1 MTVAFLLVMAA
12 FVRLLTVTEGHLD
25 GSGAALGLL
34 VGLLALPPL
43 TGVVWAAAGG
53 SVYAAGV
60 GVGPR
65 LWYHQFAS
73 GRFVQV
79 GALPFAVYVGGFG
92 AAAGRRP
99 QTPFRVMLAFAAA
112 VGVAGLATV
121 AVTTS
126 GLLFGLGAAA
136 LICVT
141 SYFADRRPVAPLPA
155 ALSEFEA
162 RSRARLTP
170 VVLAVQRRDDAEV
183 VRLTADV
190 PAVPAHWTD
199 SFLLALRAG
208 ALAETATA
216 TDAVHTLRTALT
228 GPEDAMTPMVRT
240 YLAIALFRAVLRDE
254 VSPEHHASVVDEIRD
269 RATRNAAFARSMEL
283 ADVLAAQTAYLD
295 GDWPRAIARSRRA
308 ARRQPPGH
316 RADPYAIA
324 ALAAVANG
332 DRSRAARYLKT
343 ARRNNPA
350 ARLVQVAATV
360 LETPDRSD
368 GGTALE
374 TPTSV

>member
-1 MTVAFLLVMAA
+1 MTVAFLLVLAA
-12 FVRLLTVTEGHLD
+12 FVRLLAATDGDLD
-25 GSGAALGLL
+25 GVGAVLGLL

-43 TGVVWAAAGG
+43 TTVVWAAGGG

-60 GVGPR
+60 GVGLR

-79 GALPFAVYVGGFG
+79 RALPFAVYLGGFG
-92 AAAGRRP
+92 AADGRRP

-112 VGVAGLATV
+112 IGAAGLATV
-121 AVTTS
+121 ALTTS
-126 GLLFGLGAAA
+126 GWLFGLGAAA

-141 SYFADRRPVAPLPA
+141 SFFADRRPVAPLPA

-162 RSRARLTP
+162 RSRARLTS
-170 VVLAVQRRDDAEV
+170 VVLAVQRREDAEV
-183 VRLTADV
+183 VRMTADV
-190 PAVPAHWTD
+190 PAVPGHWTD
-199 SFLLALRAG
+199 SYLLALRAG
-208 ALAETATA
+208 ALEETATA

-228 GPEDAMTPMVRT
+228 GPEDAMTPLVRT
-240 YLAIALFRAVLRDE
+240 CLAIALFRAVLRGE
-254 VSPEHHASVVDEIRD
+254 IASEHHASVVAEIRE
-269 RATRNAAFARSMEL
+269 RAARNADFARSMEL
-283 ADVLAAQTAYLD
+283 AEVLAVQTAYLD
-295 GDWPRAIARSRRA
+295 GDWPRAIAHSRRA

-316 RADPYAIA
+316 RAEAYAIA
-324 ALAAVANG
+324 ALAAAANG
-332 DRSRAARYLKT
+332 DRSRAARYLKA

-368 GGTALE
+368 GSTALE
-374 TPTSV
+374 TPTSA